1 MFENLIK
8 NLFHAKVSRFP
19 SVLIFVSTDCTAIRY
34 AISAFLRFWIK
45 YEAKMWNWW
54 RRMNFQIFRIATEA
68 TSFHIRVWRIA
79 ISNTSVPASGPFSQQ
94 LCSCKVGL
102 AKGDGETPPS
112 VRPFSPSR
120 WTRGK
125 KVPYLFTDS
134 AGVKNV
140 RKRELRRVSSYDRK
154 GKSCMQFDSPPTN
167 VPLDIRSIPAPFF
180 LRRSF
185 LDPSQ
190 NGKLI
195 FGGVE
200 RCVGFFSFKLA
211 FYSWR

>member
-1 MFENLIK
+1 MKRKCKTDAE
-8 NLFHAKVSRFP
+8 VW
-19 SVLIFVSTDCTAIRY
+19 IFKF
-34 AISAFLRFWIK
+34 SASPLKPRHFTFTFDGLP
-45 YEAKMWNWW
+45 
-54 RRMNFQIFRIATEA
+54 FRILQVP
-68 TSFHIRVWRIA
+68 R
-79 ISNTSVPASGPFSQQ
+79 SVPFHST
-94 LCSCKVGL
+94 SCNVGL

-112 VRPFSPSR
+112 VRPFSPTR

-154 GKSCMQFDSPPTN
+154 GKSWMQFDSPPTN
-167 VPLDIRSIPAPFF
+167 VPLDIRKVFLPLFPARILPRPFAE
-180 LRRSF
+180 R
-185 LDPSQ
+185 
-190 NGKLI
+190 KLI